1 MIRDS
6 TVFYK
11 LISIYSLKDID
22 LFNRAILEFNPHH
35 CTCPLCGAKHAC
47 ISTGDAY
54 ERYLISYEN
63 QQVVVRT
70 LSISMIL
77 CTSCKKS
84 HAVLPAVIVPFA
96 TYSLFF
102 ILRVLADYFSP
113 SKSFTIQSL
122 CDKYQVAISTLY
134 RWISLFK
141 THKKLWLGILDD
153 LTVSS
158 YTFIENIFNDSFSL
172 FQLLSSFFSQTGK
185 SFLQFSFQTSLYSS
199 S

>member
-47 ISTGDAY
+47 ISTSDAY

-84 HAVLPAVIVPFA
+84 HAVLPL
-96 TYSLFF
+96 SLFLLQH
-102 ILRVLADYFSP
+102 IV
-113 SKSFTIQSL
+113 
-122 CDKYQVAISTLY
+122 
-134 RWISLFK
+134 
-141 THKKLWLGILDD
+141 
-153 LTVSS
+153 
-158 YTFIENIFNDSFSL
+158 SFS
-172 FQLLSSFFSQTGK
+172 SFVSWRITFHPQNP
-185 SFLQFSFQTSLYSS
+185 LQFNPYAINTRSPFLPFTDGFLFSKPIKSS
-199 S
+199 GLVF